1 MFEFRLKWFNQ
12 EREEEHLVISPPPP
26 LRVLI
31 IPLTVKAIFEWH
43 L

>member
-12 EREEEHLVISPPPP
+12 EREEEHLVIFPP

-43 L
+43 F